1 MIWKVI
7 VPPSTRDE
15 SMVHDWAE
23 QPGARDPG
31 DILRGYNI
39 LSLAT
44 PCQPGRI
51 GPELP
56 VARQFLFEQLPPSLS
71 YVYGGDKARARP
83 GHIQTSKHPSCALNV
98 LAPRSYASTPP
109 SLLPLF
115 PVRCQLNPK
124 GPVWRAGAYSP
135 SKSPPTG
142 ISGGL
147 TPGTV
152 LVQGTESGE
161 LHFPSC

>member
-1 MIWKVI
+1 M
-7 VPPSTRDE
+7 
-15 SMVHDWAE
+15 
-23 QPGARDPG
+23 PGSSFLSNC
-31 DILRGYNI
+31 LRPYH
-39 LSLAT
+39 
-44 PCQPGRI
+44 
-51 GPELP
+51 
-56 VARQFLFEQLPPSLS
+56 
-71 YVYGGDKARARP
+71 GGDKAWARP

-161 LHFPSC
+161 LHFPSFPLTVPLTNRLLPRRNGSQVFDVALDVRLGTSEIALTPQ

>member
-15 SMVHDWAE
+15 SMVYDWAE

-31 DILRGYNI
+31 DVLRGYNI

-71 YVYGGDKARARP
+71 YMEVTRHGRARD
-83 GHIQTSKHPSCALNV
+83 TSKHPNIRPAHSTFWLLV
-98 LAPRSYASTPP
+98 LMPP
-109 SLLPLF
+109 PHLRYYLIFLCD
-115 PVRCQLNPK
+115 VN
-124 GPVWRAGAYSP
+124 
-135 SKSPPTG
+135 
-142 ISGGL
+142 
-147 TPGTV
+147 
-152 LVQGTESGE
+152 
-161 LHFPSC
+161 